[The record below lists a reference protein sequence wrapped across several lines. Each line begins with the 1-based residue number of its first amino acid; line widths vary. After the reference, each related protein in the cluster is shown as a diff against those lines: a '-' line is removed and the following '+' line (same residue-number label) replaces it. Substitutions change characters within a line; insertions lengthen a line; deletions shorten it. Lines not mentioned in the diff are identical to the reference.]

1 MAQVSPKKPHLRHF
15 LCYLRHFLY
24 YLRCFPV
31 LLAVVSCV
39 ACGGFL
45 CCLPWF
51 PVLPAPLSVPPA
63 PLPIYKHLI
72 INCLWIACG
81 AGVRTNGW
89 LLKCVNHL
97 MAQVRKNDVNLRH
110 RININ
115 IWLSVIYLLT
125 VAQVSPKKSHL
136 RHAVRLGGWFRPW
149 KRPVCMDEIALLPF
163 RPWKRP
169 VFVDGVGMPGISHY
183 WFFLFFYF
191 VKKTICVFCL
201 REG

>member
-1 MAQVSPKKPHLRHF
+1 MFDYQSFTYRQWCRSARKNRT
-15 LCYLRHFLY
+15 C
-24 YLRCFPV
+24 
-31 LLAVVSCV
+31 AISCITC
-39 ACGGFL
+39 AISCITCCAFL
-45 CCLPWF
+45 CCLLWF

-125 VAQVSPKKSHL
+125 VAQVSTKKSHL
-136 RHAVRLGGWFRPW
+136 RHTVRLGGW
-149 KRPVCMDEIALLPF
+149 F

-169 VFVDGVGMPGISHY
+169 VFVDGVGMPGSGHY

-191 VKKTICVFCL
+191 VKKTICVFCR